1 MDLEAHLTRKAN
13 LRSEWKNIFRKR
25 ASEAWRQGLRQ
36 GGVASK
42 DEKHSLLMRGVAK
55 GIREYLA
62 HKPHF
67 PDSVDVA
74 NWASCLH
81 RLEILSRRSNR
92 ANALPDS

>member
-1 MDLEAHLTRKAN
+1 MDLEAHLIRKGN

-36 GGVASK
+36 AFGVASK

-55 GIREYLA
+55 GMREYLA
-62 HKPHF
+62 HKPHI
-67 PDSVDVA
+67 PDS
-74 NWASCLH
+74 ASCLH

-92 ANALPDS
+92 ANALPYS